1 MTDYKLTLNMFYY
14 KLAVD
19 NGARIEAKHFYTL
32 QTSLDFAYQKGHQ
45 EIVDYLLSVQG
56 RNSETAV
63 PYQMTKSGFVSQRQL
78 RQEAVRMCLDKP

>member
-45 EIVDYLLSVQG
+45 EIVDYLLSVQD